1 MELTIEQALQQGLA
15 FHKAGK
21 LKEAEG
27 VYRAILQAQPGH
39 PDVNH
44 NLAVLLISAK
54 RTDEA
59 LTFFKAALQSNP
71 KTEQFWLSYLN
82 ALITTGNVGIA
93 QQVLK
98 NAEKQ
103 GFSGEKFH
111 PLREKL
117 IQKKDTGAAS
127 PSQQQLNELVQHY
140 QSRRYEE
147 AQNIAEAITEQFPN
161 HQFSWKVL
169 GAVLKQTGRLSESLI
184 VSEKAVALVPQDAE
198 AHISLASTLKELGR
212 SEEAEASYRQAISL
226 NSDLPEAHMN
236 LGNLLKELDRL
247 EEAEASYR
255 KAIVLKSDFAAAYNN
270 LGSTQ
275 QKLGKLE
282 DAEKSY
288 MQAIALNPNN
298 SDTHYNL
305 GNTLNELRK
314 FQEAEV
320 SYKKAIALK
329 SDFSKAYSNLGNML
343 HELGRLEEAE
353 ENHRQAIV
361 LSPNNAA
368 AHNNLGGVL
377 KDMGRLENAEVI
389 FRKTIALK
397 GDFAEAHNNLGSTL
411 QDLGRLE
418 DAETSYR
425 NAINL
430 KSNLAD
436 AFKNL
441 GVLFIELGRSDDATA
456 MLIKA
461 TELKPDYAEAH
472 RYLGNIKK
480 FTERDMRHIEKIYSR
495 ANISDEDR
503 CHLGFAL
510 GKAYEDLNK
519 FDTSF
524 KHYSEGNVLRKKM
537 LGYNISQDNDHF
549 ERLKKSSLTL
559 KAISSSTFKI
569 SNEIKPIFILGMPRS
584 GTTLVE
590 QIISAHSQVMGAGE
604 LRYIDQLGG
613 SMALGFSEINS
624 KSLCEFR
631 ENYLNKLLIHSN
643 GSTNVTDKMP
653 LNFRYIGLIATAFP
667 ESKIIHVKRN
677 PAATCWGNYKQYF
690 VSKGLGFA
698 YNLSDLAEYYS
709 LYHDLMLFWQEQ
721 YVECL
726 YNLDY
731 ELLTTNQEEETKK
744 LLQYL
749 DLDWQ
754 EDCLEPHKNTR
765 RIATASQAQVRRKIY
780 QGSSQEWKKFKT
792 LINGAFDELIEFE

>member
-59 LTFFKAALQSNP
+59 LTLFKAALQSNP

-93 QQVLK
+93 KQVLK

-117 IQKKDTGAAS
+117 IQKKDTEAAS

-377 KDMGRLENAEVI
+377 KDMGRLA
-389 FRKTIALK
+389 AAM
-397 GDFAEAHNNLGSTL
+397 DSY
-411 QDLGRLE
+411 E
-418 DAETSYR
+418 DAVNK
-425 NAINL
+425 NASL
-430 KSNLAD
+430 DDAKSNLITCLTLYAPL
-436 AFKNL
+436 KK
-441 GVLFIELGRSDDATA
+441 GVSHPI
-456 MLIKA
+456 IKV
-461 TELKPDYAEAH
+461 
-472 RYLGNIKK
+472 N
-480 FTERDMRHIEKIYSR
+480 EKIR
-495 ANISDEDR
+495 EINLPLHDDKNISDEEVIEVFLTASTIMKD
-503 CHLGFAL
+503 
-510 GKAYEDLNK
+510 YDLNIKTQLFQIYRRNSIDLNCKRHK
-519 FDTSF
+519 FLFDQHDIIPRFCFGCYKIQVEPKNILELIKLYMVFDHLKLEKNNIRKCLVEVRPEISGF
-524 KHYSEGNVLRKKM
+524 YKGLIYCSDLNEAIQIKKYIDIEVKKH
-537 LGYNISQDNDHF
+537 
-549 ERLKKSSLTL
+549 
-559 KAISSSTFKI
+559 ISSDLSSKI
-569 SNEIKPIFILGMPRS
+569 KRGCSEYSLSFPDYEAINETGPQLMNYNKAWSAIEEDHDRKNPIKPIGKVIPTLS
-584 GTTLVE
+584 GFNLE
-590 QIISAHSQVMGAGE
+590 DLIIMQKWIDYAKGIKDKSVKFFNEKPIIFADIYE
-604 LRYIDQLGG
+604 LAKQR
-613 SMALGFSEINS
+613 INS
-624 KSLCEFR
+624 
-631 ENYLNKLLIHSN
+631 
-643 GSTNVTDKMP
+643 
-653 LNFRYIGLIATAFP
+653 
-667 ESKIIHVKRN
+667 
-677 PAATCWGNYKQYF
+677 
-690 VSKGLGFA
+690 
-698 YNLSDLAEYYS
+698 
-709 LYHDLMLFWQEQ
+709 
-721 YVECL
+721 
-726 YNLDY
+726 
-731 ELLTTNQEEETKK
+731 
-744 LLQYL
+744 
-749 DLDWQ
+749 
-754 EDCLEPHKNTR
+754 
-765 RIATASQAQVRRKIY
+765 
-780 QGSSQEWKKFKT
+780 
-792 LINGAFDELIEFE
+792 